1 MRKLAAVFIVA
12 LGGVLALPTADLS
25 AQPSSPSSSQRAKK
39 PGRSCDQLDRGSQA
53 DKECVDRQAKAREAR
68 QARQAACKQYAP
80 KTQER
85 RDCLAQQR
93 KAQRVTKTTG

>member
-1 MRKLAAVFIVA
+1 MKKLAAVFILALAGAVA
-12 LGGVLALPTADLS
+12 LPAIDLS
-25 AQPSSPSSSQRAKK
+25 AQPASPSATPRANK
-39 PGRSCDQLDRGSQA
+39 GSCANLDSASQA
-53 DKECVDRQAKAREAR
+53 YKDCMTRQAKAREAR

-93 KAQRVTKTTG
+93 KAQRASASKTG